1 MVPSQAGASRVV
13 AVDRQLRDHDTFLAE
28 IKDRLLQAQALMKST
43 HDKLHRLQEFE
54 VGDLVW
60 LRLNQRAATTV
71 RGGGG

>member
-28 IKDRLLQAQALMKST
+28 IKDRLLQAQALMKLT

-71 RGGGG
+71 RGGGV